1 MTSQHNTAQTGETF
15 WSAPGDAVLSTLESS
30 RTGLSTA
37 EAVRRLARY
46 GPNRL
51 APPAAHARLRL
62 LAAQFRSP
70 ITLLLVVAAG
80 LSLAVGERIDGAIIL
95 GIIVVSGLL
104 GYWQEQRAADAV
116 AALLEMVQTRTT
128 VLRDRKPVQVPVDAV
143 VPGDVVALA
152 AGDTI
157 PGDARILDEK
167 DLFVDE
173 AALTG
178 ESFPAEKRVD
188 AVAAD
193 AELGDRTSALFFG
206 THVISGTAT
215 AVVVT
220 TGVKTVFG
228 QISSELSRKPPAT
241 EFEIGVR
248 HFGYLLLDIAV
259 VMSLAIFAINVA
271 FHRPVLDS
279 LLFTLALAVGLT
291 PQLLPAIVSVTLAEG
306 ARRMARAEVIVRR
319 LTSIEDIG
327 GVTILCTDKTGTL
340 TEGVVEIDTAVGVD
354 GAASEKTRLFV
365 YLNALHETGYSNP
378 IDDAI
383 RRTPVAGS
391 EAYRKVDEV
400 PYDFARKRQSVAV
413 ADAERVLL
421 ITKGAL
427 SNILDVC
434 TMAELADGSVVSLEP
449 HRARIQAEF
458 EERSRQGNRCLGVA
472 YRQIE
477 SGVPVDTR
485 DERDMV
491 FLGLLCLADPPKSG
505 AIDSLA
511 RLKKLGITVKLVT
524 GDNRLVAAKVAGDA
538 RLNASKLVTGAE
550 ISQLG
555 DAALVRRV
563 RHVSVFAEVD
573 PNQKERI
580 ILALKKSGLAVGY
593 LGDGINDAAALHAA
607 DVGISVDT
615 AVNVTKQAADI
626 VLLRKDLGV
635 LVDGVR
641 EGRRAFANTLKYV
654 FITTSANFGNMFSMA
669 GASLFAEFLPML
681 PMQILLLNV
690 LSDLPAMAIASDRL
704 DDELV
709 ARPRRWNVRSI
720 GQFMM
725 TFGLISSV
733 FDFLTFFTLLALGTS
748 AALFRA
754 GWFQESLLSELL
766 ILLVIRTRRP
776 FFKSRPGTVLLVLSV
791 VVAAGSMLLPYLPFA
806 GALGFAPIPLG
817 LWGILA
823 VILGAYVLTSE
834 LAKRV
839 FFKRVH
845 L

>member
-1 MTSQHNTAQTGETF
+1 
-15 WSAPGDAVLSTLESS
+15 
-30 RTGLSTA
+30 
-37 EAVRRLARY
+37 
-46 GPNRL
+46 
-51 APPAAHARLRL
+51 
-62 LAAQFRSP
+62 
-70 ITLLLVVAAG
+70 
-80 LSLAVGERIDGAIIL
+80 
-95 GIIVVSGLL
+95 
-104 GYWQEQRAADAV
+104 
-116 AALLEMVQTRTT
+116 
-128 VLRDRKPVQVPVDAV
+128 
-143 VPGDVVALA
+143 
-152 AGDTI
+152 
-157 PGDARILDEK
+157 
-167 DLFVDE
+167 
-173 AALTG
+173 
-178 ESFPAEKRVD
+178 
-188 AVAAD
+188 
-193 AELGDRTSALFFG
+193 
-206 THVISGTAT
+206 
-215 AVVVT
+215 
-220 TGVKTVFG
+220 
-228 QISSELSRKPPAT
+228 
-241 EFEIGVR
+241 
-248 HFGYLLLDIAV
+248 
-259 VMSLAIFAINVA
+259 
-271 FHRPVLDS
+271 
-279 LLFTLALAVGLT
+279 
-291 PQLLPAIVSVTLAEG
+291 
-306 ARRMARAEVIVRR
+306 
-319 LTSIEDIG
+319 
-327 GVTILCTDKTGTL
+327 
-340 TEGVVEIDTAVGVD
+340 
-354 GAASEKTRLFV
+354 
-365 YLNALHETGYSNP
+365 
-378 IDDAI
+378 
-383 RRTPVAGS
+383 
-391 EAYRKVDEV
+391 
-400 PYDFARKRQSVAV
+400 
-413 ADAERVLL
+413 
-421 ITKGAL
+421 
-427 SNILDVC
+427 
-434 TMAELADGSVVSLEP
+434 MAELTDGSVTPLEP

-458 EERSRQGNRCLGVA
+458 EARSRQGNRCLGVA

-477 SGVPVDTR
+477 AGVPVDTR

-524 GDNRLVAAKVAGDA
+524 GDNRLVAAKIAGDTG
-538 RLNASKLVTGAE
+538 LNASSMLTGGE
-550 ISQLG
+550 ISRLAE
-555 DAALVRRV
+555 AALVRRV